1 MKEQVSVSIGIPV
14 YNGERFLAQT
24 LDSILDQTYQDF
36 EVIISDNASDD
47 ATEAICRSYAE
58 KDSRIHYCRN
68 ATNLGAAYNY
78 NRLVDLARGKY
89 FKWAAHDDLLA
100 PTFLERSVEML
111 EEYPDYA
118 LVYPLS
124 SIIDEEGEPV
134 RQLRSISGLD
144 SDRPYRR
151 FRSHAGQ
158 RGVHQNMVFGV
169 IRTDVLRRTRL
180 IGAYSSSDRILNAEL
195 ALYGAFYEIPEVL
208 FFKRN
213 HPDAHWK
220 VHDTRKSRDAW
231 YDPRLTGKKSYPM
244 FRLMREHFH
253 SIRRAPLDWRERML
267 CQFSML
273 WWLRLNWR
281 RLLLNQ

>member
-24 LDSILDQTYQDF
+24 LDSILSQTYQDF
-36 EVIISDNASDD
+36 EIIISDNASDD
-47 ATEAICRSYAE
+47 NTEAICRNYAAI
-58 KDSRIHYCRN
+58 DSRIRYYRN
-68 ATNLGAAYNY
+68 ETNLGAAYNY
-78 NRLVDLARGKY
+78 NCLVELAKGKY

-100 PTFLERSVEML
+100 PTFIERCVEILEANS
-111 EEYPDYA
+111 DYV

-124 SIIDEEGEPV
+124 SIIDEEGKPV
-134 RQLRSISGLD
+134 RQLQSIPGLD
-144 SDRPYRR
+144 ADRPYKR

-169 IRTDVLRRTRL
+169 VRTDILRQTRL

-195 ALYGAFYEIPEVL
+195 ALYGPFYEIPEVL

-220 VHDTRKSRDAW
+220 VHDTRQSRDAW
-231 YDPRLTGKKSYPM
+231 YDPRLSGKKSYPM

-253 SIRRAPLDWRERML
+253 SIKRAPLDSRERVL

>member
-24 LDSILDQTYQDF
+24 LDSILGQTCRNF
-36 EVIISDNASDD
+36 EIIISDNASDD
-47 ATEAICRSYAE
+47 NTEAICRSYTDR
-58 KDSRIHYCRN
+58 DSRIRYYRN
-68 ATNLGAAYNY
+68 ETDLGAAYNY
-78 NRLVDLARGKY
+78 NRLVDLAAGKY

-100 PTFLERSVEML
+100 PTFIERCVEIL
-111 EEYPDYA
+111 EEDTNYV

-124 SIIDEEGEPV
+124 SIIDEEGKPV
-134 RQLRSISGLD
+134 RQLRSIPGLD
-144 SDRPYRR
+144 ADRPYKR

-169 IRTDVLRRTRL
+169 IRADVLRQTRL

-195 ALYGAFYEIPEVL
+195 ALYGPFYEIPEVL

-220 VHDTRKSRDAW
+220 VHETRQSRDAW
-231 YDPRLTGKKSYPM
+231 YDPRLSGKKSFPM
-244 FRLMREHFH
+244 LRLMREHFH
-253 SIRRAPLDWRERML
+253 SIKRTPLDWRERML

-273 WWLRLNWR
+273 WWFRLNWR